1 MFSLMRIKAL
11 IAVLPLA
18 IALTGC
24 GLTDIARNAA
34 DTTACKALD
43 STLQAIANGYQSGV
57 IDSGLIVQI
66 DNLLGDQARSLLSS
80 GLANDLKQLTDALG
94 QTQSVEG
101 SKEQIKALTDSIM
114 QRCSDAG
121 VGGVVQ

>member
-1 MFSLMRIKAL
+1 MRIKAL
-11 IAVLPLA
+11 IATVPLA
-18 IALTGC
+18 MVLTGC

-34 DTTACKALD
+34 DTTACKALN
-43 STLQAIANGYQSGV
+43 STIQAIANGYQTGV

-66 DNLLGDQARSLLSS
+66 DNLVGEQARSLLSS
-80 GLANDLKQLTDALG
+80 GLANDLKQLTEALG
-94 QTQSVEG
+94 QNQSVEG
-101 SKEQIKALTDSIM
+101 SKEQIKTLTDSIA

>member
-1 MFSLMRIKAL
+1 MRTKAL
-11 IAVLPLA
+11 IATVPLA
-18 IALTGC
+18 MVLTGC

-34 DTTACKALD
+34 DTTACKALN
-43 STLQAIANGYQSGV
+43 STIQTIANGYQSGV

-66 DNLLGDQARSLLSS
+66 DNLVGEQARSLLSS
-80 GLANDLKQLTDALG
+80 GLANDLKQLTEALG
-94 QTQSVEG
+94 QNQSVEG
-101 SKEQIKALTDSIM
+101 SKEQVKTLTDSIM

>member
-1 MFSLMRIKAL
+1 MKIKAL
-11 IAVLPLA
+11 IATVPLA
-18 IALTGC
+18 MVLTGC

-34 DTTACKALD
+34 DTTACKALN
-43 STLQAIANGYQSGV
+43 STIQTIANGYQSGV

-66 DNLLGDQARSLLSS
+66 DNLVGEQARSLLSS
-80 GLANDLKQLTDALG
+80 GLAKDLKQLTEALG
-94 QTQSVEG
+94 QNQSVEG
-101 SKEQIKALTDSIM
+101 SKEQVKTLTDSIM

>member
-1 MFSLMRIKAL
+1 MRIKAL
-11 IAVLPLA
+11 LATVPIAM
-18 IALTGC
+18 ALTGC

-34 DTTACKALD
+34 DTTACKALN
-43 STLQAIANGYQSGV
+43 STIQAIATGYQSGV

-66 DNLLGDQARSLLSS
+66 DNLVGEQARSLLSS
-80 GLANDLKQLTDALG
+80 GLANDLKQLTEALG
-94 QTQSVEG
+94 QNQSVEG
-101 SKEQIKALTDSIM
+101 SKEQIKTLTDSIL